1 MLKNVWMSL
10 KVKMMPGTSKCY
22 FTDFL
27 LLNVRQKKLL
37 IKILITSYKFSNGAA
52 FYEKPKKINL
62 HCYNIYKRNRFSVMV
77 ISNQGIFPKTIIK

>member
-1 MLKNVWMSL
+1 MSL

-52 FYEKPKKINL
+52 FYEKPKKLTSI
-62 HCYNIYKRNRFSVMV
+62 V
-77 ISNQGIFPKTIIK
+77 ITFIKGTDFL